1 MTNKNKPLSDEDIPF
16 DEDMERY
23 LEEDTE
29 DDKNTILFESEKKP
43 LITPLDQYLGFEP
56 EVYSTYFELEG
67 GLYPD
72 LFGRFEDKTDDVD
85 SRTQHLANTRAGKFY
100 SNLLTAVLNKKLQEN
115 KASVGGKT
123 QKQVIT
129 QFMDSIKGQLR
140 AASNK
145 DKNKGEKP

>member
-16 DEDMERY
+16 DEEMERY
-23 LEEDTE
+23 LEEDA
-29 DDKNTILFESEKKP
+29 DDKTILFESEKKP
-43 LITPLDQYLGFEP
+43 VIIPFDQYLGFEP
-56 EVYSTYFELEG
+56 ETFGSYFELEG

-72 LFGRFEDKTDDVD
+72 LFSRFEDKKDDVD
-85 SRTQHLANTRAGKFY
+85 SRTQHLANTRAGKLY

-115 KASVGGKT
+115 KSNVEGKT

-145 DKNKGEKP
+145 DKGEKP